1 MEAVGALLRGLPLQ
15 PEDSDRVELME
26 AKSEL
31 FSKYFML
38 FMNLI
43 NYCNEPSSSSE
54 EKDVGSRQS
63 PTLTTNK
70 LATLRNITIQA
81 MSNLLSANIDSG
93 LRHSIRMQKSVYMLL
108 IQEFSGRTDVFC
120 AYNFI
125 RYFTSSK
132 EFFSYP

>member
-54 EKDVGSRQS
+54 DKDVGSQS

-93 LRHSIRMQKSVYMLL
+93 LRHSIRMQN
-108 IQEFSGRTDVFC
+108 Q
-120 AYNFI
+120 FI
-125 RYFTSSK
+125 CF
-132 EFFSYP
+132 